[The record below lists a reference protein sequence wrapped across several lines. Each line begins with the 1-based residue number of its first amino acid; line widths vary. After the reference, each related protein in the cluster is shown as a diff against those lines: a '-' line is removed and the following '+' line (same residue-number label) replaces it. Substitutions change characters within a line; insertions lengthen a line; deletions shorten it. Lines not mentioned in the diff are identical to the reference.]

1 MRTIPLLIALI
12 LWFIL
17 GYFFYDSSK
26 TCCDS
31 DTSDRTEVSKAT
43 TTAPVAPVVEA
54 VKNTTGP
61 LMFNWSNAATI
72 TGDGWD
78 VRRKGLIEGL
88 KDNQILEITGLYRSD
103 EANTTT
109 FENLGVARASEAS
122 KLFVPPLSKDR
133 IRLVGKL
140 TTGEVDKANPF
151 VSASFRNR
159 INTANIKEVDD
170 KTIIRFPFNSTRKLS
185 SREVENYLNDV
196 ADRVKKSGERVRLT
210 GHTDNIGST
219 ASNKT
224 LGQRR
229 ADIIKAY
236 LVKRGVASGKILASS
251 QGEAK
256 PIATNNTDE
265 GRATN
270 RRTELQ
276 IIK

>member
-1 MRTIPLLIALI
+1 MRTIPLMIALI

-26 TCCDS
+26 TCCTG
-31 DTSDRTEVSKAT
+31 DTTDKTEVTDAVKAAPA
-43 TTAPVAPVVEA
+43 APVAKA
-54 VKNTTGP
+54 ITNTTGP
-61 LMFNWSNAATI
+61 LMYRWSDANTI
-72 TGDGWD
+72 TGDAWE

-88 KDNQILEITGLYRSD
+88 KDNQILEITGLYRAD
-103 EANTTT
+103 ETNNTT

-122 KLFVPPLSKDR
+122 KLFIPPLSKDR

-140 TTGEVDKANPF
+140 TTGEVDKDNPF
-151 VSASFRNR
+151 VSASFRSL
-159 INTANIKEVDD
+159 INTDNIKEVDD

-210 GHTDNIGST
+210 GHTDNIGSDQ
-219 ASNKT
+219 SNIT
-224 LGQRR
+224 LGQKR

-236 LVKRGVASGKILASS
+236 LVSRGVSASKIIASS
-251 QGEAK
+251 KGEAN
-256 PIATNNTDE
+256 PIATNGTKE